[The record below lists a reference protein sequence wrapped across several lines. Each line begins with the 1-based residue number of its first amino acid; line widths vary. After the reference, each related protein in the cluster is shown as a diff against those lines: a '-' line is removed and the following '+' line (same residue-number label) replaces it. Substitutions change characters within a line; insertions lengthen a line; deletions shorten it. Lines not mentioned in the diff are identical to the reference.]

1 LLEADNLKE
10 VFRWKIIFKMQ
21 TNEEE
26 NKRWEEFNYFCSS
39 SSRWQ
44 KQLQQKKIV
53 LEISSLTLKKKT
65 KNKWKKI
72 QNMKKINLKK
82 KKINLKKWKKVIN

>member
-44 KQLQQKKIV
+44 PQLQQKQIV
-53 LEISSLTLKKKT
+53 LEISSLTLKKKQKINGKNSKYE
-65 KNKWKKI
+65 KNKF
-72 QNMKKINLKK
+72 KK
-82 KKINLKKWKKVIN
+82 KK